1 MELKVIDNDIKL
13 PLNDETKNQDQKCH
27 ICNRFVK
34 TNIVVH
40 YLEQHNQKVK
50 IEGKNVN
57 VEKINRVKKNLT
69 CNKIKKLLEA
79 LVKSIF

>member
-13 PLNDETKNQDQKCH
+13 PLNDETKIQDQKCH

-50 IEGKNVN
+50 IEGKNVICLRALLHLMN
-57 VEKINRVKKNLT
+57 TLKNCSFSL
-69 CNKIKKLLEA
+69 
-79 LVKSIF
+79 